1 MISTIAL
8 KTAHQWGEPSSSLVD
23 DLVQETYL
31 KLCAEDCRLLKNF
44 RSHYPFAIFGF
55 LKVVTANVVHDHF
68 KASRAA
74 KRGAGECIENLE
86 DRAVHEKCIG
96 NKSDKSS
103 SAVEQTILFNEID
116 RCLSKSVATSELS
129 RSRRIFWLYYR
140 CGLSA
145 RAIAAL
151 PNIEL
156 TTKGVE
162 STILRLSRLVRT
174 AFARLPDREN
184 CRTPA
189 CEVSDKGVHGPGS
202 L

>member
-1 MISTIAL
+1 MAL
-8 KTAHQWGEPSSSLVD
+8 RTARQWGEPASSVLD

-44 RSHYPFAIFGF
+44 RARHAHAIFGF
-55 LKVVTANVVHDHF
+55 LKVVTANVVHDHY
-68 KASRAA
+68 KASRAV
-74 KRGAGECIENLE
+74 KRGAAECFENL
-86 DRAVHEKCIG
+86 DNRALGEQWATNRP
-96 NKSDKSS
+96 NKPTSS
-103 SAVEQTILFNEID
+103 TVEQAILFEEID
-116 RCLSKSVATSELS
+116 RCLIEGVAAAEVP

-151 PNIEL
+151 PNIDL

-174 AFARLPDREN
+174 TFARSPRLKN
-184 CRTPA
+184 CSDNAYDLR
-189 CEVSDKGVHGPGS
+189 DKGVHRPGS